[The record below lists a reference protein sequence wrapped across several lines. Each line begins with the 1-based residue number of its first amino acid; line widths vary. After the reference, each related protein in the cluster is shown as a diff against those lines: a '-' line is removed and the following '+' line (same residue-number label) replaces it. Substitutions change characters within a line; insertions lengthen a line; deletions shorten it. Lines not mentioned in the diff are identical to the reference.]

1 MYSSH
6 EGRATQVLLVII
18 LSSVLCPTFLL
29 LPMTIQAFVPSTQLM
44 HSSKNI
50 PNFRPLFQI
59 KKDTNTPLTT
69 AKRERRDEE
78 VRRKDRQQEVVP
90 GKTSAIPGAKDYQ
103 LNPSATTE
111 EWMKHASKVEQEV
124 FRWTETGMAALKM
137 FQLHDASCSFDKV
150 FELRPTAYLWQAVIP
165 KYYLGEYI
173 QGATI
178 MCQCASL
185 AEAKFGLPA
194 SEERIWRDACQI
206 KYNTQQQNKNDTLF
220 PQVMND
226 LDAPETRKVIRI
238 AKELFSSTLNDN
250 TVGVVLARAK
260 LRAICG
266 TGGMGLDRKLWK
278 LTSWFYLGL
287 HYDAI
292 GDVDESKE
300 CMKKALELCPNAN
313 GDDIIHALPMLHM
326 SIRDWY
332 DDDAFEADNEDNN
345 LYSNSRSGIKEDP
358 PSTTDQVVLA
368 SIQQSVGEMKL
379 SQLQDALK
387 VRGLKIHGIKD
398 ELQRKLIVSL
408 CEDLGLNPGV

>member
-137 FQLHDASCSFDKV
+137 VCF
-150 FELRPTAYLWQAVIP
+150 
-165 KYYLGEYI
+165 EYI
-173 QGATI
+173 A
-178 MCQCASL
+178 
-185 AEAKFGLPA
+185 
-194 SEERIWRDACQI
+194 
-206 KYNTQQQNKNDTLF
+206 
-220 PQVMND
+220 
-226 LDAPETRKVIRI
+226 
-238 AKELFSSTLNDN
+238 
-250 TVGVVLARAK
+250 
-260 LRAICG
+260 
-266 TGGMGLDRKLWK
+266 
-278 LTSWFYLGL
+278 WFW
-287 HYDAI
+287 
-292 GDVDESKE
+292 S
-300 CMKKALELCPNAN
+300 CCP
-313 GDDIIHALPMLHM
+313 
-326 SIRDWY
+326 
-332 DDDAFEADNEDNN
+332 
-345 LYSNSRSGIKEDP
+345 
-358 PSTTDQVVLA
+358 
-368 SIQQSVGEMKL
+368 
-379 SQLQDALK
+379 
-387 VRGLKIHGIKD
+387 
-398 ELQRKLIVSL
+398 
-408 CEDLGLNPGV
+408 